1 MRKEFGSQDCSYMSF
16 PDMICS
22 AEAGQKAELGGE
34 ATRPGAD
41 SKMSELVAWTWTET
55 GRNDEGDPEIG
66 DPQGPGGSCFAH
78 RGRGGR

>member
-41 SKMSELVAWTWTET
+41 SKMSELVAW
-55 GRNDEGDPEIG
+55 
-66 DPQGPGGSCFAH
+66 PGLGQKLA
-78 RGRGGR
+78 GMMKVIPK